1 MVPETGIEPVTF
13 ALEGRCSSTE
23 LLGQLSQKS
32 ISRTEEKSNQILQKN
47 SRVLCREFDCFYVR
61 ITL

>member
-23 LLGQLSQKS
+23 LLGQMSQKS
-32 ISRTEEKSNQILQKN
+32 ISIMEEKSKEFYTKKFLSMFKN
-47 SRVLCREFDCFYVR
+47 LIVFMFV
-61 ITL
+61 